1 MLRQCRRKL
10 KMAIA
15 VLLIPFLLAT
25 PLPASGEV
33 ASIEDTKDKLE
44 HISEEEHKVLEQ
56 LFLIT
61 KEMEALEVEQ
71 TKIANEMKALKEEI
85 SDLEASIDRAQKDYD
100 SKLEVLQEVLVYYQ
114 RGGPATYLEILLN
127 AESFSEFL
135 KSLNVIKDIS
145 HNVSELLTSLEEGQ
159 ILLKLQKEQLDNKV
173 VMLEN
178 KQLEL
183 EQNMRERETARQEQE
198 TYLTGLNENRVYYE
212 EQLSNLQL
220 LWDDCKKLFTNIV
233 SETTRIIG
241 EGYFTAED
249 LNLGF
254 GLFTMPGAIEE
265 DTFNSVLNDN
275 SDMTE
280 TFFHFRDGEVVLEV
294 PELHLILQ
302 GNFVIEG
309 DRAIRYEVTEGTF
322 YELPLDE
329 LSMRILF
336 EQGPFVIDFAA
347 ITNGIEIVDFTL
359 QEVTSQEKRLSFV
372 IKLNW

>member
-1 MLRQCRRKL
+1 
-10 KMAIA
+10 MAIA